1 MEVSM
6 SNWDHSVDFLVI
18 GSGAAGMTAA
28 LRAHDLGGETL
39 IVEKAELFGGS
50 SALSGG
56 VIWVP
61 ANPLQAAL
69 GIQDSVEDGLRYL
82 EQITAGSSTTE
93 KLSTYLGNAP
103 RMISLL
109 AKTSRLRF
117 QCIRS
122 YPDYYAELEGG
133 MPGGRSCEPAI
144 FDALELGDE
153 LDRMRM
159 LPRNR
164 LIMNGRLHMTAAQGK
179 PLLEG
184 GWQAIWILLRSLF
197 AYYTNFR
204 ARLKGI
210 KRNTK
215 FTLGPA
221 LIGSLRRSLMDRDVP
236 LWLETSLK
244 ELLTDGERVV
254 GAEVERDGKRLRIQA
269 RRGIL
274 LAAGGFERNLA
285 MREKYQPRPTSDQWT
300 EGCSS
305 NTGDS
310 VEIGTAVGGS
320 LDLMDE
326 AWWTPSV
333 IDPMTESTRIVV
345 YEKNLPGSILV
356 NGRGQRFM
364 NEAAPYNDAGK
375 AIYAANTPEAPT
387 IPAFLVFDGVYRKKY
402 PCGPMMPSYATPDFM
417 LHASLEGNFFHKAST
432 LEGLANKIGIDP
444 GGLAET
450 VETFNEYARTGK
462 DLAFQRGETIQDCY
476 YSVKA
481 TGPNKSLAPLDT
493 PPFYAVKVYPGD
505 LGTKGGFRTDT
516 HARVL
521 TKDDRAIPGLFA
533 AGNCSASVMGRTYP
547 GAGATIGPAMTF
559 GLLAAEHAM
568 ASSIQTHSAEAP
580 LVTAK
585 PT

>member
-1 MEVSM
+1 MESPEVSM
-6 SNWDHSVDFLVI
+6 SSWDHSVDFLVI

-39 IVEKAELFGGS
+39 IVEKADLFGGS
-50 SALSGG
+50 TALSGG

-61 ANPLQAAL
+61 ANPLQTPL
-69 GIQDSVEDGLRYL
+69 GIEDSVEDGLRYL

-93 KLSTYLGNAP
+93 KLTTYLRNAP
-103 RMISLL
+103 RMMSLL
-109 AKTSRLRF
+109 VETSRLRF
-117 QCIRS
+117 QCIQS
-122 YPDYYAELEGG
+122 YPDYYAELDGG
-133 MPGGRSCEPAI
+133 MPGGRSCEPVL
-144 FDALELGDE
+144 FNALDLGDE
-153 LDRMRM
+153 LDRMR
-159 LPRNR
+159 LLARDR
-164 LIMNGRLHMTAAQGK
+164 LIMNGRLHIMAAQAK
-179 PLLEG
+179 PMLEG

-204 ARLKGI
+204 ARRKGI
-210 KRNTK
+210 NRNTN
-215 FTLGPA
+215 FTLGAA
-221 LIGSLRRSLMDRDVP
+221 LIGSLRLSLMDRDVP

-244 ELLTDGERVV
+244 GLVTDGGRVV
-254 GAEVERDGKRLRIQA
+254 GAEVEREGKRLRIEA
-269 RRGIL
+269 RRGVL
-274 LAAGGFERNLA
+274 LAAGGFERNLV
-285 MREKYQPRPTSDQWT
+285 MREKYQPRPASDQWT

-326 AWWTPSV
+326 AWWTPAV
-333 IDPMTESTRIVV
+333 IDPMTESTRIMV
-345 YEKNLPGSILV
+345 YEKNLPGSIFV

-375 AIYAANTPEAPT
+375 ALYAANTPEAPT

-402 PCGPMMPSYATPDFM
+402 PCGPMMPGYSTPDSR
-417 LHASLEGNFFHKAST
+417 LDPSLEGNFFHRDST

-444 GGLAET
+444 AGLAET

-462 DLAFQRGETIQDCY
+462 DLAFQRGETVQDCY

-521 TKDDRAIPGLFA
+521 TKDNRAIPGLFA

-559 GLLAAEHAM
+559 GFLAAEHAM
-568 ASSIQTHSAEAP
+568 EGMTPQ
-580 LVTAK
+580 
-585 PT
+585 

>member
-1 MEVSM
+1 M
-6 SNWDHSVDFLVI
+6 SNWDHCVDFLVI

-39 IVEKAELFGGS
+39 IVEKADLFGGS

-56 VIWVP
+56 VVWVP
-61 ANPLQAAL
+61 ANPPQAAL
-69 GIQDSVEDGLRYL
+69 GIQDSIEDGLRYL

-93 KLSTYLGNAP
+93 QLIAYVRNAP
-103 RMISLL
+103 RMMSLL
-109 AKTSRLRF
+109 TDISRLRF

-122 YPDYYAELEGG
+122 YP
-133 MPGGRSCEPAI
+133 
-144 FDALELGDE
+144 GD
-153 LDRMRM
+153 
-159 LPRNR
+159 R
-164 LIMNGRLHMTAAQGK
+164 LILNGRLHMMAAQGK
-179 PLLEG
+179 PMLEG

-210 KRNTK
+210 NRNTN
-215 FTLGPA
+215 FTLGAA
-221 LIGSLRRSLMDRDVP
+221 LIGSLRRSLMDRGVP

-244 ELLTDGERVV
+244 ELLTDDGRVV
-254 GAEVERDGKRLRIQA
+254 GAEVERGGKPLRIQA

-285 MREKYQPRPTSDQWT
+285 MREKYQPRPASDQWT

-326 AWWTPSV
+326 AWWTPAV
-333 IDPMTESTRIVV
+333 IDPVTESTMIMV

-375 AIYAANTPEAPT
+375 AIYSANTPEAPT
-387 IPAFLVFDGVYRKKY
+387 IPAFLVFDAVYRKKY
-402 PCGPMMPSYATPDFM
+402 PCGPMMPGYSVPDFM
-417 LHASLEGNFFHKAST
+417 LHASLEGNFFHKDST
-432 LEGLANKIGIDP
+432 LEGLANQIGIDP
-444 GGLAET
+444 LGLAET

-462 DLAFQRGETIQDCY
+462 DLAFQRGETMQDCY

-568 ASSIQTHSAEAP
+568 EGMTPRRDSSGT
-580 LVTAK
+580 
-585 PT
+585 